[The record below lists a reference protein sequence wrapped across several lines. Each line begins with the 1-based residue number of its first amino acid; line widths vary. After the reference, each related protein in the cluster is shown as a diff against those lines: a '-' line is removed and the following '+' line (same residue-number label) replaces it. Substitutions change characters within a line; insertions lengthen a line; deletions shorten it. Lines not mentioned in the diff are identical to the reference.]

1 MNIDVTGMK
10 SSVHWGCQKRP
21 GGGKSLGHY
30 EHEPQLSLMENKR
43 KYRTKLSCSNTC
55 QGSRTSLMYCCLYY
69 GGVCS
74 EEKCNC
80 ISPL

>member
-55 QGSRTSLMYCCLYY
+55 QGSRTVFNVLLFVLWRCLQ
-69 GGVCS
+69 
-74 EEKCNC
+74 
-80 ISPL
+80 

>member
-30 EHEPQLSLMENKR
+30 EHEPQLSPF
-43 KYRTKLSCSNTC
+43 
-55 QGSRTSLMYCCLYY
+55 
-69 GGVCS
+69 
-74 EEKCNC
+74 EKQKE
-80 ISPL
+80 I